1 MNRSELIE
9 AISRNTDLPKKS
21 AEAVVATV
29 FDMIFEA
36 MRRDERVEIRGFG
49 SFTTRSYGAYTGRN
63 PKTGAP
69 VDVPPKR
76 LPYFKVGKDLR
87 ERVASA

>member
-21 AEAVVATV
+21 AEAVVTTV

-69 VDVPPKR
+69 VEVPPKR

-87 ERVASA
+87 ERVASV